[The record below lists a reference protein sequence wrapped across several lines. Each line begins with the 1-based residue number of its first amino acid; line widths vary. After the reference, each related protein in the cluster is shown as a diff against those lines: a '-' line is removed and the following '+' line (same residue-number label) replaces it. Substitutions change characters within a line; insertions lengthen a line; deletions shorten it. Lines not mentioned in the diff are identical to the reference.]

1 MSTSIVARIE
11 EACENNL
18 RTQADSVYCEIR
30 VRNALKLLDKFQF
43 KHIASYNFDPLS
55 ANVGDITL
63 QDRITSVAP
72 YDDVRITFARK
83 CICVMYALHYSGLL
97 HRTLSMQNFS
107 VSDTDNLILDGLE
120 TCACVLPNNTF
131 QRSYDIEHIITPEA
145 QTAPELSAL
154 GSDRAVYGFEVDI
167 WLLGKLLYT
176 LISGQPYSAVIQDD
190 NEIWNKWTDDPRLR
204 IYAVIVRSAISPDP
218 LQRPTINCIKSVLD
232 IKKSELCE
240 HGLYEQRILWNH
252 KYVKL
257 YEWVQKNM
265 HRLSIG
271 GSSAEY
277 NVNDRICKLQYDA
290 SATLKMHDSTKPL
303 LVTSKEVGTG
313 SVPFWVRMRTTLDT
327 LSKVLTSTTTKI
339 TERHVC
345 IAVVLSE
352 IIHSTTFTE
361 DEHIPPSFQRLLK
374 KYSLYI

>member
-1 MSTSIVARIE
+1 M
-11 EACENNL
+11 
-18 RTQADSVYCEIR
+18 
-30 VRNALKLLDKFQF
+30 
-43 KHIASYNFDPLS
+43 
-55 ANVGDITL
+55 
-63 QDRITSVAP
+63 AP

-83 CICVMYALHYSGLL
+83 CICVVYALHYSGIL

-107 VSDTDNLILDGLE
+107 VGAADNLILDGLE

-131 QRSYDIEHIITPEA
+131 QRSYEIEHVVTPEA
-145 QTAPELSAL
+145 QTTPELSAL
-154 GSDRAVYGFEVDI
+154 GSNRAVYGFEVDI

-176 LISGQPYSAVIQDD
+176 LLSGQPYSAAIQDD

-240 HGLYEQRILWNH
+240 YDLYEQRILWDH

-257 YEWVQKNM
+257 YDWIKKNR

-271 GSSAEY
+271 GLSTEHHI
-277 NVNDRICKLQYDA
+277 NDRICRLQHDA

-303 LVTSKEVGTG
+303 PVTSKEVNTG
-313 SVPFWVRMRTTLDT
+313 SALFWVRMRTTLDT
-327 LSKVLTSTTTKI
+327 LSKILTSTTTKI
-339 TERHVC
+339 TEQHVS

-361 DEHIPPSFQRLLK
+361 DEQITESFQRLLK
-374 KYSLYI
+374 KYSPYI